1 MKLLVAIT
9 RPDCFSGEASLI
21 TRLFS
26 EGLMR
31 LHLRKPDAPRE
42 TLESLLRAI
51 PPVFYP
57 RIALHDHFELA
68 ATYRLAGVHLNR
80 RNPEP
85 PAPAD
90 GYTPALSRSCH
101 TIAELAHGEGYAYQF
116 LSPLFDSISK
126 QGYTA
131 GFTPDELT
139 EAAKRGVIGERVIAL
154 GGITP
159 ERMEAVRGWHFG
171 GVALLGY
178 LWQDPTPEG
187 VVARLK
193 RIRTV

>member
-1 MKLLVAIT
+1 MKYIGITPEGFLPGEECLIAALL
-9 RPDCFSGEASLI
+9 DH
-21 TRLFS
+21 
-26 EGLMR
+26 GLDR
-31 LHLRKPDAPRE
+31 LHLRKPGASRHE
-42 TLESLLRAI
+42 VEQLLRTI
-51 PPVFYP
+51 PDRCYS
-57 RIALHDHFELA
+57 RIVLHDHFELA

-101 TIAELAHGEGYAYQF
+101 SIAELAHGEGYAYQF

-139 EAAKRGVIGERVIAL
+139 AAASQGIIGERVIAL

-159 ERMEAVRGWHFG
+159 ERMAAVRAWHFG

-178 LWQDPTPEG
+178 LWQDPTPES

>member
-1 MKLLVAIT
+1 MNLIILTTPNFLPDEAEALTALL
-9 RPDCFSGEASLI
+9 SH
-21 TRLFS
+21 
-26 EGLMR
+26 GLYR
-31 LHLRKPDAPRE
+31 LHLRKPGASSHE
-42 TLESLLRAI
+42 VEQLLRTI
-51 PPVFYP
+51 PDRCYS
-57 RIALHDHFELA
+57 RIVLHDHFELA

-85 PAPAD
+85 PAPAA

-101 TIAELAHGEGYAYQF
+101 SIAELAHGEGYAYQF

-139 EAAKRGVIGERVIAL
+139 AAASQGIIGERVIAL

>member
-1 MKLLVAIT
+1 MKYIGIT
-9 RPDCFSGEASLI
+9 TEGFLPGEGRLI
-21 TRLFS
+21 TALLDH
-26 EGLMR
+26 GLDR
-31 LHLRKPDAPRE
+31 LHLRKPGAPCHE
-42 TLESLLRAI
+42 VEQLLRTI
-51 PPVFYP
+51 PDRCYS
-57 RIALHDHFELA
+57 RIVLHDHFELA

-85 PAPAD
+85 PAPTAD
-90 GYTPALSRSCH
+90 YTPALSRSCH
-101 TIAELAHGEGYAYQF
+101 TIAELVHGEGYAYQF

-131 GFTPDELT
+131 GFTPDELK
-139 EAAKRGVIGERVIAL
+139 EAASQGIIGERVIAL

-159 ERMEAVRGWHFG
+159 ERMAAVRSWHFG